1 MRYKLTRSCRAGFC
15 RFRAPI
21 HYDSR
26 RFVIESRRN
35 GKSAPNILRRWRSRW
50 LGIRRRHANSCN
62 WRCSRHAF
70 VYRADSIRRTIPF
83 QFFIAFTPV
92 IEPPLRKSH
101 PTIFYFYWSI
111 YPFTTPVIFLGFV
124 AVFCHFACWLGA
136 LFFITSL
143 AACLA
148 FWYCAVKYFGQSH
161 AEK

>member
-1 MRYKLTRSCRAGFC
+1 LNPAAVENLRPISYAAG
-15 RFRAPI
+15 ALAG
-21 HYDSR
+21 S
-26 RFVIESRRN
+26 
-35 GKSAPNILRRWRSRW
+35 
-50 LGIRRRHANSCN
+50 
-62 WRCSRHAF
+62 AF
-70 VYRADSIRRTIPF
+70 VAVTQILATGAALDTPLYIALTLFAATIPF

-148 FWYCAVKYFGQSH
+148 FWYCAVKYFGQPH